1 MMRPPIPHTDR
12 SVLAAI
18 ALCVGL
24 ALVVA
29 LPEIVSVAR
38 AQSASQD
45 LDPITGQ
52 SRVDR
57 LEMTLQSVVDEN
69 RRLAEEVSSLQREMT
84 FIPLDAQA
92 AFHGHDSPA
101 IQQSKLEE
109 KPLSGFTA
117 TYDNGFVI
125 RSNNLNES
133 PFSLKINHQ
142 STFRYSGFD
151 RDERSWIDSAGNV
164 KPINSSSDFLI
175 PRGRLIF
182 SGNAWLPKLSYLLN
196 IDYNTVSSDAIGF
209 RAYSLSYRF
218 SRALEMS
225 VGQNKVPGSREWLLS
240 SWVAQE
246 GPDRSMATTFFR
258 PSLSQGIW
266 CRGEPIDGLYYHAMF
281 SNGFNTLNKTP
292 NQFDQRACWS
302 DSVWWEPLG
311 DFGPGYSD
319 LEDHDELAM
328 RAGSSYTFALGQGS
342 QSDSE
347 AIENSAVRLSDG
359 TLITQPGALSPGVT
373 LQRYDLSLVAMDLA
387 FKFRGCSLSTE
398 IYFQELSS
406 LQGSGS
412 IQLSP
417 TRAHGGFAQGG
428 FFLLP
433 RKIELY
439 SRTSWVTGEF
449 GSGTEVGSGFN
460 WFVLPGKS
468 NLRYTFDVAGLDSS
482 PADQN
487 RTGFV
492 AGQSGILV
500 RTQINASF

>member
-1 MMRPPIPHTDR
+1 
-12 SVLAAI
+12 
-18 ALCVGL
+18 
-24 ALVVA
+24 
-29 LPEIVSVAR
+29 
-38 AQSASQD
+38 
-45 LDPITGQ
+45 
-52 SRVDR
+52 
-57 LEMTLQSVVDEN
+57 
-69 RRLAEEVSSLQREMT
+69 
-84 FIPLDAQA
+84 
-92 AFHGHDSPA
+92 
-101 IQQSKLEE
+101 
-109 KPLSGFTA
+109 
-117 TYDNGFVI
+117 
-125 RSNNLNES
+125 
-133 PFSLKINHQ
+133 
-142 STFRYSGFD
+142 
-151 RDERSWIDSAGNV
+151 
-164 KPINSSSDFLI
+164 
-175 PRGRLIF
+175 
-182 SGNAWLPKLSYLLN
+182 
-196 IDYNTVSSDAIGF
+196 
-209 RAYSLSYRF
+209 
-218 SRALEMS
+218 MS

-281 SNGFNTLNKTP
+281 SNGFNTLNQTP
-292 NQFDQRACWS
+292 NQFNQRACWS
-302 DSVWWEPLG
+302 DSVWWEPWG

-342 QSDSE
+342 QSDSD
-347 AIENSAVRLSDG
+347 AIENSSVRLSDG

-449 GSGTEVGSGFN
+449 GSGTEVAGGFN

-468 NLRYTFDVAGLDSS
+468 NLRYTFDVAGLESS

-492 AGQSGILV
+492 AGQTGILF

>member
-1 MMRPPIPHTDR
+1 MRPPIPPTDR
-12 SVLAAI
+12 SVLVAI
-18 ALCVGL
+18 AFCVGL

-29 LPEIVSVAR
+29 LPDMGGVAR

-45 LDPITGQ
+45 SDPISGE

-57 LEMTLQSVVDEN
+57 LEMTLQAVVDEN
-69 RRLAEEVSSLQREMT
+69 RRLAEELSSLQRELT
-84 FIPLDAQA
+84 FTPLENQA
-92 AFHGHDSPA
+92 SIDGHDSTA
-101 IQQSKLEE
+101 SRQSKWEAT
-109 KPLSGFTA
+109 PRAGFTA
-117 TYDNGFVI
+117 IYDNGFVI
-125 RSNNLNES
+125 RPNNPNES

-142 STFRYSGFD
+142 STFRFSGFD

-164 KPINSSSDFLI
+164 NAINSSSNFLI

-182 SGNAWLPKLSYLLN
+182 SGNAWLPKLSYNLN
-196 IDYNTVSSDAIGF
+196 IDYNTVSNNAIGF

-218 SRALEMS
+218 NRALEMS

-258 PSLSQGIW
+258 PSLSQGVW
-266 CRGEPIDGLYYHAMF
+266 CRGEPLDGLHYHAML
-281 SNGFNTLNKTP
+281 SNGFNTLNQTP
-292 NQFDQRACWS
+292 NQFNQRACLS
-302 DSVWWEPLG
+302 DSVWWEPWG

-328 RAGSSYTFALGQGS
+328 RAGSSYTFALGQGN
-342 QSDSE
+342 QSDSD

-359 TLITQPGALSPGVT
+359 TLITQKGALSPGVT
-373 LQRYDLSLVAMDLA
+373 LQRYDLSLFAMDLA
-387 FKFRGCSLSTE
+387 FKVRGCSLSTE

-417 TRAHGGFAQGG
+417 TRAYGGFAQGG

-449 GSGTEVGSGFN
+449 GSGTEVAGGFN

-468 NLRYTFDVAGLDSS
+468 NLRYTFDVAGLESS

-492 AGQSGILV
+492 AGQTGILF